1 MSRSRKKT
9 PIFGWAGHSEKKDK
23 RIANRMFRKKEK
35 LKMAMGQYE
44 NLPIYMDE
52 VMNVWSMAK
61 DGKGYWKDA
70 LTADG
75 GKHMRK

>member
-35 LKMAMGQYE
+35 LKMLNYNQNE
-44 NLPIYMDE
+44 SIQHI
-52 VMNVWSMAK
+52 AK
-61 DGKGYWKDA
+61 PFFLSFF
-70 LTADG
+70 LTSS
-75 GKHMRK
+75 